1 MFCRAMDFCT
11 DLRHQLDMLS
21 EKEPPK
27 EGVGRA
33 PGKANFHRASAAGNK
48 KRLLEVAVISL
59 TFKSSLS
66 NMGFT
71 PSEGNGY
78 KTTSKLSPK
87 PSPPEMCPLAWPF
100 SNNYLKSLLQAEVT

>member
-1 MFCRAMDFCT
+1 MFCRALDFCT

-27 EGVGRA
+27 EGAGRA

-48 KRLLEVAVISL
+48 KGLCQTGLISL

-66 NMGFT
+66 NTGFT
-71 PSEGNGY
+71 LSEGRGY
-78 KTTSKLSPK
+78 ITTSRLSPK
-87 PSPPEMCPLAWPF
+87 PSPPEVCPLAQLF
-100 SNNYLKSLLQAEVT
+100 STTI